1 MTGEAKMSGND
12 GATAGAM
19 IPGDFGW
26 ALATVLRGYQLKFD
40 EAVGTL
46 PGGVRGFQVL
56 STVVHRD
63 PENQQALGSHLG
75 IDRTVLT
82 YLLDE
87 LVEESLVE
95 RVPSPSDRRAR
106 KIVIT
111 DNGRQV
117 LESAEE
123 RVAGFEA
130 ELLESLDE
138 DAARELFVTIRGL
151 AMDVHRSRP
160 GVSACEAID
169 HLI

>member
-1 MTGEAKMSGND
+1 MSGND
-12 GATAGAM
+12 SAADGTM

-40 EAVGTL
+40 EAVGVL

-87 LVEESLVE
+87 LVEGGLVE

-106 KIVIT
+106 KIIIT

-117 LESAEE
+117 LQSAEE

-130 ELLESLDE
+130 ELLEGLDD
-138 DAARELFVTIRGL
+138 DAANQLFVMIRGL

>member
-1 MTGEAKMSGND
+1 MTVEEKMSGND
-12 GATAGAM
+12 SATDGM
-19 IPGDFGW
+19 MMPGDFGW

-40 EAVGTL
+40 EAVGVL

-82 YLLDE
+82 YLIDE

-95 RVPSPSDRRAR
+95 RVPSPTDRRAR
-106 KIVIT
+106 KIIIT

-117 LESAEE
+117 MKSAEE

-138 DAARELFVTIRGL
+138 DAARELFATIKGL

-169 HLI
+169 HLL